1 VSREPLDR
9 YPRAVRLRR
18 TPRESIAIEPH
29 RRRAPRVQ
37 APSAPLLLIGGFAL
51 ASLLGAIV
59 LALPFSAADGTWTS
73 PVVALFVS
81 TSAVCVTGLT
91 PVDTATHWST
101 FGQAVILVLV
111 QVGGLGI
118 MTSTT
123 LLFLLFG
130 WRLGIRERLLLSRSL
145 DLGRMGGVVSLI
157 RRAIVFAFVVEA
169 AGFVI
174 LTVRFLF
181 DEPVDTALWYG
192 LYHSV
197 SAFNNAGFDLF
208 GNFSSLT
215 GRDDPITLVTIGAL
229 ILLGSISFIVVQ
241 DVLDR
246 IRHGDRLALDS
257 RIVLQATA
265 GLIAAA
271 FVLMLWLEWDGV
283 LGGESLGGKLLHSGF
298 LAFGSRT
305 AGFSAVPTSEM
316 DDAAHFTMLA
326 FMFIG
331 GASGSTAG
339 GIKVGTFAILVAAA
353 LSTAAGREYVEA
365 NGREIRRADVD
376 RALTLALVSVI
387 FVFLTTLILAQTEV
401 FDFLDIMFE
410 ATSAFGT
417 TGLSTGITPE
427 LSDASLLL
435 LTIAMLVGR
444 LGPLTLALALVQ
456 RQRPSRRRMAEERVR
471 IG

>member
-1 VSREPLDR
+1 MSREPFDR
-9 YPRAVRLRR
+9 YPRAVRIRR
-18 TPRESIAIEPH
+18 SARQSVSIEPT
-29 RRRAPRVQ
+29 RRRPRRVQ
-37 APSAPLLLIGGFAL
+37 APSAPLLLIAGFAL
-51 ASLLGAIV
+51 ASLLGAVV
-59 LALPFSAADGTWTS
+59 LSLPFSSADGSWTS
-73 PVVALFVS
+73 PVISLFVA

-145 DLGRMGGVVSLI
+145 DLGRMGGIVSLI
-157 RRAIVFAFVVEA
+157 RRAIIFSFVVEA
-169 AGFVI
+169 TGVVI
-174 LTVRFLF
+174 LTSRFLF
-181 DEPVDTALWYG
+181 DEPLDTALWYG
-192 LYHSV
+192 LFHSV

-208 GNFSSLT
+208 GDFSSLT
-215 GRDDPITLVTIGAL
+215 AHDDPVTLVTVATL
-229 ILLGSISFIVVQ
+229 VLLGSIGFIVVQ

-246 IRHGDRLALDS
+246 IQHGDRLALDS
-257 RIVLQATA
+257 KMVLQATA
-265 GLIAAA
+265 GLIAVA
-271 FVLMLWLEWDGV
+271 FLLMLWLEWDGV
-283 LGGESLGGKLLHSGF
+283 LAGEGLGGKVLHSGF

-305 AGFSAVPTSEM
+305 AGFSAVPTADM
-316 DDAAHFTMLA
+316 GDATHFTLLA

-339 GIKVGTFAILVAAA
+339 GIKVGTFAILIAAA
-353 LSTAAGREYVEA
+353 VSTAAGREHVEA

-376 RALTLALVSVI
+376 RALTLALSSVV
-387 FVFLTTLILAQTEV
+387 FVFLLTLLLAQTENLG
-401 FDFLDIMFE
+401 FLDIMFE

-417 TGLSTGITPE
+417 TGLSTGITPD
-427 LSDASLLL
+427 LDDLSLLL
-435 LTIAMLVGR
+435 LTLGMLIGR